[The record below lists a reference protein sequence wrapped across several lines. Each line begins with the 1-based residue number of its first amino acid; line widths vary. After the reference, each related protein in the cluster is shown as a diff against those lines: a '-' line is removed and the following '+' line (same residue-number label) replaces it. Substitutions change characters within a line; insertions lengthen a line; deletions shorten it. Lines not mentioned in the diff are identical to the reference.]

1 MVLLISLKKDNSEV
15 FSSNTI
21 SQKQSWIKVA
31 EMMCLKGHHFTGDDC
46 DKTFRSLNMR
56 QGISAVLKIYQDV
69 IFLTINILSCNSY
82 WCFSLYIFMHLFFF
96 SKQMLFFVS
105 YN

>member
-21 SQKQSWIKVA
+21 SQKQSWRKVA
-31 EMMCLKGHHFTGDDC
+31 EMMCQKGHHFTGDDC
-46 DKTFRSLNMR
+46 DKKFRSLKLR

-69 IFLTINILSCNSY
+69 N
-82 WCFSLYIFMHLFFF
+82 FF
-96 SKQMLFFVS
+96 
-105 YN
+105 